1 MIAKLGDFAIGVIH
15 FKLFTKVTI
24 WLKTKLMDD
33 NGPSPNS
40 MNLGFPS

>member
-1 MIAKLGDFAIGVIH
+1 MIAKLGDIAIGVIH
-15 FKLFTKVTI
+15 KVTI